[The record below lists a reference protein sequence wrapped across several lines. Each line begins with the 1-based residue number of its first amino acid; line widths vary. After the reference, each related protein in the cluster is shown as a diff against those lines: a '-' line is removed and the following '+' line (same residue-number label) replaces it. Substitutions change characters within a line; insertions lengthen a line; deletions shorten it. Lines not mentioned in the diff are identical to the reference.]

1 MRSYRKK
8 VGKKKRYQ
16 RSKRVKSKQV
26 KSKRKQ
32 LKKTGR
38 SRRSRTRRRSSRVKR
53 GGKWAGLNL
62 LHDAQNS
69 TMNSSKLMDIYNGV
83 KNTEGGTTFS
93 SYGRE

>member
-38 SRRSRTRRRSSRVKR
+38 SRTRRRRSRVKR

-93 SYGRE
+93 TYGRE

>member
-38 SRRSRTRRRSSRVKR
+38 SRTRRRRSRVKR

-62 LHDAQNS
+62 LHDVQNS

-93 SYGRE
+93 TYGRE